1 MENVSEL
8 CKVLIVGH
16 ELLAFDRS
24 AAYLADRVGVSRAT
38 LMRYLGELRHMGCR
52 IVSVRDSSG
61 SVYRLENPDDV
72 VVRMSNWLRL
82 ERERTLLES

>member
-16 ELLAFDRS
+16 ELLGCDRS
-24 AAYLADRVGVSRAT
+24 ALYLADRVGVSRAT
-38 LMRYLGELRHMGCR
+38 LMRYLGDLRHMGCC

-61 SVYRLENPDDV
+61 SVYRLENGEDV
-72 VVRMSNWLRL
+72 VDKMSRWLRL
-82 ERERTLLES
+82 EQERTLLQ